1 MPTSEEQVI
10 KVIRIMTTYSCIILK
25 KGCDITLESGVKSL
39 SACRYA
45 RKKPV
50 KSTIFRG

>member
-1 MPTSEEQVI
+1 
-10 KVIRIMTTYSCIILK
+10 MTTYSCIILK

-39 SACRYA
+39 SAGRYA

-50 KSTIFRG
+50 KTTIFKGLTNKSIPDRINE